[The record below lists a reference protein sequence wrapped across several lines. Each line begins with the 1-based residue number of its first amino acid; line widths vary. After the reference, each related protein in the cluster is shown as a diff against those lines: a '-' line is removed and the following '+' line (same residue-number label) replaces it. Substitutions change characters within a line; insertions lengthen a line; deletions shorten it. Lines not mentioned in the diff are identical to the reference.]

1 MGELQLWEDCSLH
14 LEQQTVVLFYDSM
27 IPSPVWVGA
36 AGTQGWG
43 GGPRGKA
50 AAPLQLWVLGPNSCH
65 RNTGGEHQKQGE
77 TWRDGKKGKAPK
89 GQKRAGKQRL
99 CTKVLPKEKKKSQPK
114 PTFTFIEAKQET
126 QIQGR
131 TAARRAALTSP
142 ALLRAL
148 LRYHAA
154 NGDKTNKAA
163 IKLPPYC
170 G

>member
-77 TWRDGKKGKAPK
+77 TWRDGKRGKH
-89 GQKRAGKQRL
+89 QKDRRERESKSCAQKSCL
-99 CTKVLPKEKKKSQPK
+99 KKKKKSQPK

-131 TAARRAALTSP
+131 TAAQRAALTSP

>member
-36 AGTQGWG
+36 AGMQGWG

-65 RNTGGEHQKQGE
+65 RNTEGEHQKQGE

-89 GQKRAGKQRL
+89 GQKRAGKQKL
-99 CTKVLPKEKKKSQPK
+99 CTKVLPKEKKKK
-114 PTFTFIEAKQET
+114 PT
-126 QIQGR
+126 
-131 TAARRAALTSP
+131 
-142 ALLRAL
+142 
-148 LRYHAA
+148 
-154 NGDKTNKAA
+154 KTHF
-163 IKLPPYC
+163 YFH
-170 G
+170 

>member
-77 TWRDGKKGKAPK
+77 TWRDGKNGKHQKGRRERESKSCA
-89 GQKRAGKQRL
+89 QKSCL
-99 CTKVLPKEKKKSQPK
+99 KKKKKANQNPLLLSLKQNRKPK
-114 PTFTFIEAKQET
+114 SKGEQ
-126 QIQGR
+126 QLGG
-131 TAARRAALTSP
+131 L
-142 ALLRAL
+142 
-148 LRYHAA
+148 H
-154 NGDKTNKAA
+154 
-163 IKLPPYC
+163 
-170 G
+170 

>member
-1 MGELQLWEDCSLH
+1 MAPEERLLLPYSFGFWDPTAATETRGESTRNREKPGEMGK
-14 LEQQTVVLFYDSM
+14 
-27 IPSPVWVGA
+27 
-36 AGTQGWG
+36 
-43 GGPRGKA
+43 RGK
-50 AAPLQLWVLGPNSCH
+50 
-65 RNTGGEHQKQGE
+65 HQKDRRERESKSCAQKSCL
-77 TWRDGKKGKAPK
+77 KK
-89 GQKRAGKQRL
+89 
-99 CTKVLPKEKKKSQPK
+99 KKKSQPK

-131 TAARRAALTSP
+131 TAAQRAALTSP